1 MVNRDD
7 RDKATTESQPSR
19 ARPDEEI
26 RILRFL
32 DDIARPV
39 SFAELARMLPDRK
52 NALRELLAALER
64 GGLIATAVGDAG
76 ELATITREGRAAR
89 RRVDGR

>member
-7 RDKATTESQPSR
+7 RDKTRTNSEPSR
-19 ARPDEEI
+19 AWPDEEI
-26 RILRFL
+26 RVLRFL

-39 SFAELARMLPDRK
+39 SFAELARILPDRK
-52 NALRELLAALER
+52 SALRELLAALER
-64 GGLIATAVGDAG
+64 DALIETATCEAG